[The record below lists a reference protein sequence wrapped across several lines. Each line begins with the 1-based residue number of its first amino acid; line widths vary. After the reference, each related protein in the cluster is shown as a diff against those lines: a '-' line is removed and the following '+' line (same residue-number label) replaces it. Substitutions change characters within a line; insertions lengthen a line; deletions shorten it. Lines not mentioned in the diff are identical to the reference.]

1 MEPRIGAV
9 VRCGDLIG
17 GVYPAVDSLIAGSK
31 PAHVVAIVAD
41 LLTPERANSWLQAFA
56 TTRGFLFLRV
66 GTTSPGAC
74 WNAGLRAI
82 GPVDVALCL
91 DAGEV
96 LERSALE
103 RMTRCLSS
111 DPGLAFVT
119 SGIEWIGPGTHR
131 TFTLPRGCAPL
142 DILGD
147 TLAVHGSSLFR
158 WKLWEAS
165 SGFDEKMPALEHTDF
180 WLRLLDGG
188 GRAAVESAPLL
199 RRRVHPR
206 ALYRRTWM
214 TDDYGRA
221 ARILYERHCQRAGAT
236 PGALLKLKERIVV
249 REHLRHQDS
258 RARLQTAEHET
269 KRLTQRRSDI
279 LADVPLGWS
288 SALDLGSLARA
299 TPLSHD
305 WGYERGTPADRP
317 LIERHLAAH
326 AADICGVVLEI
337 QEDDYTKRFGGTRVE
352 RGDVLDVDITNPR
365 ATIIGDLRA
374 VEHVRSET
382 YDCIILTQTLHVIDD
397 MPAVIREC
405 ERLLKPGGVL
415 LATLPSASRVCLE
428 YGPEADFWRVTDA
441 GARQLFAGVFSAADV
456 ETTAFG
462 NPLVNAAFGFGLA
475 SEDLPAGSYD
485 TNDPYFPMVIGVRA
499 RKGRAAFDGNRVA
512 DRRGSTPHGVVLMYH
527 RVGAEGV
534 DPHRLSVSA
543 ATLRAQL
550 DWLCSTC
557 SVVPLEQIAEGGTN
571 LPSRAVS
578 MTFDDGYVDNLSVT
592 LPLLRAAGVGAT
604 FFLTSGEGPFPYH
617 YWWDRLAAA
626 LLGQAQVPSSLMI
639 DLPSGGRELAT
650 STEKQRLAAHWLIY
664 HEVNRLPA
672 LTRDA
677 IVDTVVQWAGM
688 SGLGDRDRRLTWPEA
703 RELMS
708 DSHSIGAHTVEHLFL
723 PAQPDSVLKSELV
736 DNRATLERLTGTR
749 VESLAYPFGAMDE
762 RTVSAARDAG
772 FRVAVT
778 CRDGGITASDDPL
791 ALPRV
796 EVTEGP
802 LDGFIAKIERA
813 LKG

>member
-1 MEPRIGAV
+1 

-17 GVYPAVDSLIAGSK
+17 GVYPAVVSLIAGSR
-31 PAHVVAIVAD
+31 PADAVAIVAD
-41 LLTPERANSWLQAFA
+41 LLTPERADSWLQAFA

-91 DAGEV
+91 DAGDV
-96 LERSALE
+96 FERSALE
-103 RMTRCLSS
+103 RMARCLSS

-142 DILGD
+142 DLLGD
-147 TLAVHGSSLFR
+147 TMAVHGSSLFR
-158 WKLWEAS
+158 WTLWEAS

-199 RRRVHPR
+199 RRRVHSR

-221 ARILYERHCQRAGAT
+221 AQMLFERHSTIAHAA
-236 PGALLKLKERIVV
+236 PGALLGLKEHTLLREYGRHRGGQV
-249 REHLRHQDS
+249 RLRKAERELQQLS
-258 RARLQTAEHET
+258 AARQ
-269 KRLTQRRSDI
+269 DI
-279 LADVPLGWS
+279 LARLPDEW
-288 SALDLGSLARA
+288 SALDLGALART
-299 TPLSHD
+299 TPLAHD

-326 AADICGVVLEI
+326 AADIRGIVLEI
-337 QEDDYTKRFGGTRVE
+337 QEDDYTKRFGGARVK
-352 RGDVLDVDITNPR
+352 RSDVIDVDIANPR

-374 VEHVRSET
+374 VEQIGSET

-397 MPAVIREC
+397 MPAVVREC
-405 ERLLKPGGVL
+405 GRLLKPGGVL

-441 GARQLFAGVFSAADV
+441 GARQLFAGVFPAADV

-475 SEDLPAGSYD
+475 SEDLPAGAYD

-499 RKGRAAFDGNRVA
+499 RKGRGAPVGNRVA
-512 DRRGSTPHGVVLMYH
+512 DRRGSATHGVVLMYH
-527 RVGAEGV
+527 RVGADGV
-534 DPHRLSVSA
+534 DPHRMSVSA
-543 ATLRAQL
+543 ATFRAHL

-557 SVVPLEQIAEGGTN
+557 SVVPLEQIAQGSTN
-571 LPSRAVS
+571 LPRRAVS

-592 LPLLRAAGVGAT
+592 LPLLRAAGVPAT
-604 FFLTSGEGPFPYH
+604 FFLTSGDGPIPYH

-639 DLPSGGRELAT
+639 ELPSGGRELAT
-650 STEKQRLAAHWLIY
+650 STENERLAAHWHIY

-672 LTRDA
+672 LGRDV
-677 IVDTVVQWAGM
+677 IVDAVVQWAGM
-688 SGLGDRDRRLTWPEA
+688 SELGDRDRRLTWPEV

-708 DSHSIGAHTVEHLFL
+708 DSHAIGAHTVEHLFL
-723 PAQPDSVLKSELV
+723 PAQPDGVLKSELV

-778 CRDGGITASDDPL
+778 CRDGGVTASDDPL